1 MMRTANNDTIVA
13 VSTPMGV
20 GGIGIVRLSG
30 PRSVEIVDSLFRGKR
45 QISQLPTYRLT
56 YGRIVEDGNQV
67 DEVLVSVMR
76 APHSYTT
83 EDVVE
88 INCHGGLVATQ
99 TVLEAVLRKGA
110 RLAQPGEFTQRAFLG
125 GRIDLTQAEAV
136 SDLVRAKTQL
146 GHTVAL
152 SQLKGQ
158 LSQTLTSIK
167 KNLTKCLSLI
177 EVSLDFSEEDIDFVN
192 TEDLAERLSGDVSR
206 LEALLS
212 SFEQGRIVREGVK
225 VAIVGRP
232 NVGKSSLL
240 NLLLG
245 EERAIVT
252 PVPGTTRDSIEEWIQ
267 VEGIPFNIVDTAGLR
282 ESNDIVELEGRKR
295 TQFHIEDA
303 DLLVVMLDASESL
316 KHEDKLL
323 AQMLNGKK
331 FLVVLNKCDLE
342 KVLSTE
348 QAAEIYNYAPIV
360 EMSAL
365 KGWGVEEFNREL
377 IALVTKGAG
386 TFRERTVITNQRHKE
401 CLQKARG
408 ALEQA
413 CEALSS
419 GLSFECAALDIRE
432 ALEALKELV
441 GEVTSEDIL
450 KEIFS
455 SFCIGK

>member
-1 MMRTANNDTIVA
+1 MYLTENDTIA
-13 VSTPMGV
+13 AISTPIGV

-30 PRSVEIVDSLFRGKR
+30 PRSVEIVDSLFVGRR
-45 QISQLPTYRLT
+45 RIRELPTYRLT
-56 YGRIVEDGNQV
+56 YGRIVEDGRQL

-99 TVLEAVLRKGA
+99 MVLEAVLRKGA
-110 RLAQPGEFTQRAFLG
+110 RLAEPGEFTKRAFLG

-136 SDLVRAKTQL
+136 SDLIGAKTQL
-146 GHTVAL
+146 GHTVAFC
-152 SQLKGQ
+152 QLKGR
-158 LSQTLTSIK
+158 LSQSLGEIKDTLTQ
-167 KNLTKCLSLI
+167 CLSLI
-177 EVSLDFSEEDIDFVN
+177 EVSLDFSEEDIDFVSA
-192 TEDLAERLSGDVSR
+192 EELIERLSGAVR
-206 LEALLS
+206 QLEELLS

-252 PVPGTTRDSIEEWIQ
+252 PVPGTTRDPIEEWLQ
-267 VEGIPFNIVDTAGLR
+267 VEGIPFKIVDTAGVR
-282 ESNDIVELEGRKR
+282 ESNDVIELEGRRR
-295 TQFHIEDA
+295 TQFHIEEA
-303 DLLVVMLDASESL
+303 DLLVVMLDASEPL
-316 KHEDKLL
+316 KHEDRLL
-323 AQMLNGKK
+323 AQMLRGKK
-331 FLVVLNKCDLE
+331 VLVVLNKCDL
-342 KVLSTE
+342 KRVLSPE
-348 QAAEIYNYAPIV
+348 GAAEIYGDTPVV

-365 KGWGVEEFNREL
+365 KGWGVGEFNREL

-386 TFRERTVITNQRHKE
+386 ELRERAVITNQRHKDRLE
-401 CLQKARG
+401 KAKG
-408 ALEQA
+408 ALGQA
-413 CEALSS
+413 CEALAG

-432 ALEALKELV
+432 ALGALKELV

-450 KEIFS
+450 NQIFS
-455 SFCIGK
+455 TFCIGK